1 MKYIVKVIIAALSV
15 FILGETEPDIPE
27 VVPVQQIKTEVT
39 APVAGIVKAL
49 QMNGECAAVEPE
61 EPAPEYDSLELL
73 AVCVEAEAGN
83 QSLEGK
89 RLVVDVILNRVDS
102 AEWPDTVKEVI
113 EQPVQFASYWDG
125 GMERVV
131 EPSEETYEAIR
142 MEIEERSYPSIY
154 YFTADDYGTYGT
166 PWRQVEDH
174 YFSKR

>member
-1 MKYIVKVIIAALSV
+1 MKEYIVELIIAALSV
-15 FILGETEPDIPE
+15 FILGETEPE
-27 VVPVQQIKTEVT
+27 VAPVQQVQIGVT
-39 APVAGIVKAL
+39 APIAGVVEAFQISY
-49 QMNGECAAVEPE
+49 ECAAVVKPE
-61 EPAPEYDSLELL
+61 EPTPEYDNLELL

-102 AEWPDTVKEVI
+102 VEWPDTVKEVI

-125 GMERVV
+125 GMESIV

-142 MEIEERSYPSIY
+142 IEIEERSYPSIY
-154 YFTADDYGTYGT
+154 YFTADDYGAYGT